1 MILGC
6 VADDMTGATDL
17 ALMLVR
23 GGLRTIQIIGV
34 PPKGQPLPD
43 ADAIVVALK
52 SRTVEP
58 SVAVAETIASTDALM
73 AAGASQL
80 FFKYCSTFDS
90 TDKGNIGP
98 VIEAIMDR
106 YQIGFT
112 IACPAF
118 PLNGRYVFNSRLFV
132 QGDLLHES
140 PMKDHPLTPM
150 RDSNLVNVLQ
160 RQTKLKVGA
169 IRFDDVDQGP
179 YNIEK
184 TLGRLQASG
193 VRVAIADAISD
204 RHLRDIGAASREL
217 RLVTGGSGVAMGLP
231 ANFRLPGGR
240 KLTEPPANMKAPD
253 GHAVILAGSCSA
265 ATRKQIDFALKSG
278 IDALKI
284 DPLELADGRQTV
296 QGICSWA
303 APRLS
308 GRPILVYS
316 SADPA
321 EVSEAQAKLGR
332 DRAGS
337 LVEEA
342 LGQVSRTLVSQHD
355 VRRIIVAGGET
366 SGAVI
371 NALGVKALEI
381 GPEID
386 PGVPWTQVIGAQPV
400 AIALKSGNFGSP
412 EFFLRAWERLQ

>member
-34 PPKGQPLPD
+34 PPYGQPLPD

-52 SRTVEP
+52 SRTVAP
-58 SVAVAETIASTDALM
+58 SIAVAESIASTDALM
-73 AAGASQL
+73 SAGARQL

-106 YQIGFT
+106 YDISFT

-118 PLNGRYVFNSRLFV
+118 PLNGRCVFNSRLFV

-160 RQTKLKVGA
+160 RQTRLKVGA
-169 IRFDDVDQGP
+169 IKFEDVEQGP

-184 TLGRLQASG
+184 TIGRMKAAG
-193 VRVAIADAISD
+193 VQIAIVDAVSD

-217 RLVTGGSGVAMGLP
+217 QLITGGSGVAMGLP

-240 KLTEPPANMKAPD
+240 KLSEPPTSMKAPE
-253 GHAVILAGSCSA
+253 GNAVILAGSCSA
-265 ATRKQIDFALKSG
+265 ATRKQIEFALKSG
-278 IDALKI
+278 IDALKM
-284 DPLELADGRQTV
+284 DPIQLSNGRQTV
-296 QGICSWA
+296 QSICEWA
-303 APRLS
+303 APKLS
-308 GRPILVYS
+308 GKPILVYS

-321 EVSEAQAKLGR
+321 EVAEAQSKLGR
-332 DRAGS
+332 DKAGQI
-337 LVEEA
+337 VEEA
-342 LGQVSRTLVSQHD
+342 LGAVSQALVSNYG

-371 NALGVKALEI
+371 NALEAKALEI

-386 PGVPWTQVIGAQPV
+386 PGVPWTQVIGNQPV

-412 EFFLRAWERLQ
+412 EFFLRAWEHLK